1 MALRLFSNLPL
12 KVISLLV
19 ATVLWLAISGQ
30 STVERNIRVPLEYR
44 NKPPGMEIV
53 GDPPGSADV
62 RLRGSSGNLARVVQ
76 GDVVAALDLTNA
88 RPGTRLFNLRAN
100 EVRVPF
106 GVEVIQVTPPT
117 VSLEFEY
124 AGQKVVPVSPVVEGD
139 PEPGFVV
146 GRITTA
152 PSTVQ
157 VLGPIG
163 RLEALREAT
172 TEPVRVDGARA
183 SLTDRVTVGVEDA
196 SVRLREPQ
204 VAVVTVEIVPAPV
217 QQTLAGVE
225 VRTMNLTRGLQARV
239 TPASVSVLVRGT
251 RERIAGLVAADML
264 ADVDLT
270 DLARGQHS
278 LPVRVPNR
286 EGVAVER
293 IEPATVTVTI
303 RR

>member
-1 MALRLFSNLPL
+1 MAWQPFANLPL

-19 ATVLWLAISGQ
+19 AAVLWLAVSGQ
-30 STVERNIRVPLEYR
+30 STVERNIRVPLEYQ
-44 NKPPGMEIV
+44 NVPPGMEIV
-53 GDPPGSADV
+53 GDPPGQADV

-88 RPGTRLFNLRAN
+88 RPGTRIFNLQAS

-106 GVEVIQVTPPT
+106 GVEVVQVTPPT
-117 VSLEFEY
+117 ISLDFEY

-146 GRITTA
+146 GRITTSPA
-152 PSTVQ
+152 TVQ

-163 RLEALREAT
+163 RLQALSEAT

-183 SLTDRVTVGVEDA
+183 NLTDRVTVGVEDTA
-196 SVRLREPQ
+196 VRLREPL

-217 QQTLAGVE
+217 QRTLQGVQVRHENAG
-225 VRTMNLTRGLQARV
+225 RGLMVRV
-239 TPASVSVLVRGT
+239 SPATVSVVVRGT
-251 RERIAGLVAADML
+251 RERMAGVGAGDLQATVDL
-264 ADVDLT
+264 ADLP
-270 DLARGQHS
+270 RGQHS

-286 EGVAVER
+286 EGVAVDR
-293 IEPATVTVTI
+293 IEPAKVTVVI
-303 RR
+303 R

>member
-12 KVISLLV
+12 KIISLLV
-19 ATVLWLAISGQ
+19 ASVLWLAISGQ

-44 NKPPGMEIV
+44 NVPPGMEIV

-88 RPGTRLFNLRAN
+88 RPGTRLFNLRAD

-106 GVEVIQVTPPT
+106 GVAVVQVTPPT
-117 VSLEFEY
+117 VSLDFEY

-152 PSTVQ
+152 PATVQ

-183 SLTDRVTVGVEDA
+183 SVTDRVTVGVEDS

-204 VAVVTVEIVPAPV
+204 VALVTVEIVPAPV
-217 QQTLAGVE
+217 QQTLQGVD
-225 VRTMNLTRGLQARV
+225 VRTTNLGRGLQARV

-251 RERIAGLVAADML
+251 RERVAGLVAADML
-264 ADVDLT
+264 ADVDLI

-303 RR
+303 R

>member
-12 KVISLLV
+12 KIISLVV
-19 ATVLWLAISGQ
+19 ASVLWLAISGQ

-44 NKPPGMEIV
+44 NVPPGMEIV

-88 RPGTRLFNLRAN
+88 RPGTRLFNLRAD

-106 GVEVIQVTPPT
+106 GVAVVQVTPPT
-117 VSLEFEY
+117 VSLDFEY

-152 PSTVQ
+152 PATVQ

-183 SLTDRVTVGVEDA
+183 SVTDRVTVGVEDS

-217 QQTLAGVE
+217 QQTLQGVD
-225 VRTMNLTRGLQARV
+225 VRITNLGRGLQARV

-251 RERIAGLVAADML
+251 RERVAGLVAADML
-264 ADVDLT
+264 ADVDLI

-303 RR
+303 R